1 MSDIATIRSKDKV
14 FNESKKSQ
22 DHSNVPMEKMAAPLK
37 NDMIETEEEKDEELD
52 EIQEFDFYT

>member
-1 MSDIATIRSKDKV
+1 MIDIATIRSKDMV

-22 DHSNVPMEKMAAPLK
+22 DHSNVPMEQMASPLK
-37 NDMIETEEEKDEELD
+37 HDMIETEEEKDEELD